1 MAAGVAAH
9 VAHVGCRRRL
19 LVVRG
24 ASAWEPP
31 GACWGHSTRQGGET
45 GTAWLLPGPQ
55 QVAPGLPSCWE
66 SGQRVGSLLPVT
78 GGGFGG
84 SARAGFLSFLLLF
97 FSALAV

>member
-1 MAAGVAAH
+1 MAHA
-9 VAHVGCRRRL
+9 GCRRRL

-24 ASAWEPP
+24 RSAWEPP
-31 GACWGHSTRQGGET
+31 GAGRGDRHSVET

-66 SGQRVGSLLPVT
+66 AGQRVGSLVQVT

-84 SARAGFLSFLLLF
+84 STRAGFISFLLLF